1 LTLARR
7 ERLIILLLE
16 CDILSYSVE
25 ADGIVLMNV
34 VACGCFSTRFLGE
47 AMDSCLK
54 QIKTGKSNQSLR
66 EK

>member
-1 LTLARR
+1 
-7 ERLIILLLE
+7 LE